1 MERAMN
7 NEFEIVEINT
17 FEELSKVK
25 DAFENNDKVAIDIR
39 NLQDTNQRRRILDF
53 VTGIAFGRGLK
64 IKVLNKD
71 GVYLIL

>member
-1 MERAMN
+1 MAE
-7 NEFEIVEINT
+7 EFEIVEINT

-25 DAFENNDKVAIDIR
+25 DAFENNDKVGIDIR

>member
-1 MERAMN
+1 MN

-17 FEELSKVK
+17 FEEITKVK

-64 IKVLNKD
+64 IRVLNKD
-71 GVYLIL
+71 GVYLIS

>member
-1 MERAMN
+1 MADK
-7 NEFEIVEINT
+7 FEIVEINA

-39 NLQDTNQRRRILDF
+39 NLQDSNQRRRVLDF

-64 IKVLNKD
+64 IRVLNKD
-71 GVYLIL
+71 GVYLIS

>member
-1 MERAMN
+1 MN

-17 FEELSKVK
+17 FEELTKVK

-64 IKVLNKD
+64 IKVLNKE
-71 GVYLIL
+71 GVYLIS

>member
-1 MERAMN
+1 MAD
-7 NEFEIVEINT
+7 EFEIVEINA

-25 DAFENNDKVAIDIR
+25 DAFESNDKVAIDIR

-64 IKVLNKD
+64 IRVLNKD
-71 GVYLIL
+71 GVYLIS

>member
-1 MERAMN
+1 MAD
-7 NEFEIVEINT
+7 EFEIVEINT
-17 FEELSKVK
+17 FEEITKVK
-25 DAFENNDKVAIDIR
+25 NAFESNDKVAIDIR
-39 NLQDTNQRRRILDF
+39 NLKDANQRRRILDF

>member
-1 MERAMN
+1 MAD
-7 NEFEIVEINT
+7 EFEIVEINT
-17 FEELSKVK
+17 FEEITKVK

-39 NLQDTNQRRRILDF
+39 NLKDANQRRRILDF

>member
-1 MERAMN
+1 MN

-17 FEELSKVK
+17 FEEITKVK
-25 DAFENNDKVAIDIR
+25 DAFENNDKVGIDIR

-64 IKVLNKD
+64 IRVLNKY
-71 GVYLIL
+71 GVYLIS

>member
-1 MERAMN
+1 MAD
-7 NEFEIVEINT
+7 EFEIVEINT

-25 DAFENNDKVAIDIR
+25 DAFENNDKVGIDIR

-64 IKVLNKD
+64 IRVLNKD
-71 GVYLIL
+71 GVYLIS

>member
-1 MERAMN
+1 MAE
-7 NEFEIVEINT
+7 EFEVVEINT

-25 DAFENNDKVAIDIR
+25 DAFENNDKVGIDIR

-71 GVYLIL
+71 GVYLIN

>member
-1 MERAMN
+1 MAD
-7 NEFEIVEINT
+7 EFEIVEINA

-53 VTGIAFGRGLK
+53 VTGIAFGKGLK

-71 GVYLIL
+71 GVYLIN

>member
-1 MERAMN
+1 MAD
-7 NEFEIVEINT
+7 EFDIVEINA

-71 GVYLIL
+71 GVYLIF

>member
-1 MERAMN
+1 MAE
-7 NEFEIVEINT
+7 EFEILEINT

-25 DAFENNDKVAIDIR
+25 DAFENNDKVGIDIR

-64 IKVLNKD
+64 IRVINKD
-71 GVYLIL
+71 GVYLIN

>member
-17 FEELSKVK
+17 FEELTKVK

-64 IKVLNKD
+64 IRVLNKD
-71 GVYLIL
+71 GVYLIS

>member
-1 MERAMN
+1 MN

-17 FEELSKVK
+17 FEELTKVK

-39 NLQDTNQRRRILDF
+39 NLQDANQRRRILDF

>member
-1 MERAMN
+1 MTD
-7 NEFEIVEINT
+7 EFEIVEINA

-25 DAFENNDKVAIDIR
+25 DAFEDNDKVAIDIR
-39 NLQDTNQRRRILDF
+39 NLQDVNQRRRILDF

>member
-1 MERAMN
+1 MT

-17 FEELSKVK
+17 FEEITKVK
-25 DAFENNDKVAIDIR
+25 DAFEDNDKVAIDIR
-39 NLQDTNQRRRILDF
+39 NLQDVNQRRRILDF

-71 GVYLIL
+71 GAYLIL